1 MTRGEGPTRTRG
13 VTWWIEGSR
22 GRHWRPRKASL
33 AVVGSADRAYQPVW
47 PPGWLAGQPV
57 DQYCHGYDVQRGG
70 ERREEAS
77 RWRLAGWL
85 ERERT
90 GGGVVAHIPVTH
102 ERVENQAW
110 FQSGRTP
117 VQTGGGGVVDGG
129 GAEGVH
135 TGMYGGYNVVVE
147 IRTTTSRD
155 LHLAPPTQP
164 ATTEPFYSSDSWRRR
179 NCSASLAH
187 RRRRGRLRCKE
198 TLTRPRPF
206 FRLLASSKPDRGDTF
221 YEWQFRKLVQTRGR
235 GTCSPDRVLPR
246 R

>member
-85 ERERT
+85 AGWRER
-90 GGGVVAHIPVTH
+90 GL
-102 ERVENQAW
+102 VEGW
-110 FQSGRTP
+110 LLIFRLHTRGLRTRPDSRTP

-164 ATTEPFYSSDSWRRR
+164 ATTEPFYSSDS
-179 NCSASLAH
+179 
-187 RRRRGRLRCKE
+187 
-198 TLTRPRPF
+198 
-206 FRLLASSKPDRGDTF
+206 
-221 YEWQFRKLVQTRGR
+221 
-235 GTCSPDRVLPR
+235 
-246 R
+246 